1 MGEELF
7 DLLDVDPIDRSELL
21 AGRPDPARWPQVRR
35 LRRELVDAMGRVGA
49 NLPWETLDDPLV
61 QPWALLSTVD
71 DVRAYHRSRGVA
83 DDVSWATLADLGQH
97 LRLGRRLLGH
107 TGLGSPG
114 WLTLHFRGLL
124 YRLGRLQF
132 ERIVVG
138 VRHLRAIWPDA
149 REDLPAVSV
158 HIPESGPLTDAA
170 CDDAFARAA
179 TFFATCFPEVGYR
192 TALCHSWLLDEQLR
206 AYLPEDSNILRFARR
221 FRPVPPEDRQP
232 DDAQVL
238 DLVFHRRSP
247 DLATLPQDTTLQRA
261 IVTHLNAGRH
271 WYFRAGWCE
280 L

>member
-1 MGEELF
+1 MGEDVF
-7 DLLDVDPIDRSELL
+7 DLLDVDPIDRAELL
-21 AGRPDPARWPQVRR
+21 AGRPGPAQRQRVQR
-35 LRRELVDAMGRVGA
+35 LRRELVDGMGRVGA
-49 NLPWETLDDPLV
+49 SLSWEPLDDPMV
-61 QPWALLSTVD
+61 QPWAFLSTVD
-71 DVRAYHRSRGVA
+71 DVRAYHRSRGVP
-83 DDVSWATLADLGQH
+83 DEVSWATLADLGQH

-132 ERIVVG
+132 ERIVIGVG
-138 VRHLRAIWPDA
+138 RLRTVWPDA
-149 REDLPAVSV
+149 SEDLPSVSV
-158 HIPESGPLTDAA
+158 HIPESGPLTEAA

-179 TFFATCFPEVGYR
+179 AFFATCFPEAGYR
-192 TALCHSWLLDEQLR
+192 TAVCHSWLLDEQLR

-221 FRPVPPEDRQP
+221 FRPVPTEDREP

-247 DLATLPQDTTLQRA
+247 DPDALPQDSTLQRA
-261 IVTHLNAGRH
+261 IVAHLKAGRH